1 MSNRCPR
8 PLAALVTVVCLSI
21 SCLAQ
26 SGEIASVKGELLSA
40 IPTPFHDYWVELS
53 DISHRTD
60 LHRVDVKNDGS
71 FEFHSVPAGEYRL
84 CVTNLRG
91 DPVFEQ
97 FVTINSLSGN
107 LSVRLPGTPPP
118 RSAPG
123 TVSFTQLRHPPTP
136 MAFQAV
142 ASAQRLAES
151 GQIEKAAQELEKAIR
166 LSPEY
171 ADAYNN
177 LAVQHMHM
185 NRFEEAA
192 GELTRAIELGGPS
205 PMKLCNLAYAQHR
218 LRREAE
224 AAESTRAALR
234 MDSSYPQA
242 HYILGSILASD
253 PRTRAESIPHLERAA
268 ESLPSARAMLETVR
282 RAAR

>member
-136 MAFQAV
+136 KAFQGNPEG
-142 ASAQRLAES
+142 SLA
-151 GQIEKAAQELEKAIR
+151 
-166 LSPEY
+166 
-171 ADAYNN
+171 
-177 LAVQHMHM
+177 
-185 NRFEEAA
+185 
-192 GELTRAIELGGPS
+192 LTTA
-205 PMKLCNLAYAQHR
+205 M
-218 LRREAE
+218 
-224 AAESTRAALR
+224 
-234 MDSSYPQA
+234 
-242 HYILGSILASD
+242 
-253 PRTRAESIPHLERAA
+253 
-268 ESLPSARAMLETVR
+268 SLPLTTKTSSSALSAEDFLEDTSPLKAPWMESYLSR
-282 RAAR
+282 